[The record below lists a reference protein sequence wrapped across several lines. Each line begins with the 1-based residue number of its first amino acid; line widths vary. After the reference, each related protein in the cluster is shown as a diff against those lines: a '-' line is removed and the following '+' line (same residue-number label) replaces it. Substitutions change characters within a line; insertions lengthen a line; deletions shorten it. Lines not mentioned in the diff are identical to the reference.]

1 MIELLMYD
9 WLIDF
14 FIFSNIMIVGYF
26 GVFKVLIF
34 LMIDFMF
41 VW

>member
-34 LMIDFMF
+34 LMIGFMF